1 MTSERRTALL
11 AARAA
16 GMTWVQVAKACGYN
30 HPQTAQEAWKRA
42 KYPSA
47 CYWTDDEIAALRA
60 AWESGEAPKEIAARF
75 GISRQSVVQM
85 ACDRGWSRRRRP
97 MTVREREEI
106 HRLYLAGVAVA
117 EIAARVGRSVG
128 TVRRWW
134 LR

>member
-1 MTSERRTALL
+1 MTPERRAALI
-11 AARAA
+11 AARAS
-16 GMTWVQVAKACGYN
+16 GMTWKQVAKACGYN

-42 KYPSA
+42 KYPSD
-47 CYWTDDEIAALRA
+47 CYWTDDEIAALHT
-60 AWESGEAPKEIAARF
+60 AWESGEAAKEIAARF

-106 HRLYLAGVAVA
+106 QGLRCRGLTLV
-117 EIAARVGRSVG
+117 EIAARTGRCLGV
-128 TVRRWW
+128 VRRW